1 MKILKIVNYLNIYF
15 LNIVLIILKKER
27 KKERKKSIEKSLNY
41 FKENK
46 DKYKSLISIIKNL
59 NNIWDIK
66 INNRTFK
73 DRDSFVDG
81 FKKNKYLINL

>member
-1 MKILKIVNYLNIYF
+1 M
-15 LNIVLIILKKER
+15 
-27 KKERKKSIEKSLNY
+27 EKLTGEQIRSMFLNY

-81 FKKNKYLINL
+81 FKKINT

>member
-15 LNIVLIILKKER
+15 LNIVLIIL